1 MNKHLINI
9 IISIFKSY
17 KFSIIRIL
25 LILFLLGIFESISLA
40 LLPLSL
46 SFFVD
51 NNAINKLPK
60 IFINIF
66 SDFSSE
72 RIGIFFSI
80 VILVSFI
87 LKNYLSILN
96 AKYSTKLTCS
106 LKDKWRINIL
116 NNYINSNIIE
126 INKVPTGIIIENIIN
141 QTELA
146 AKFIKTLIKTFS
158 YLIISLSLFLSLFIT
173 SFKITLFTSFIFIS
187 LGLITSFPIKKAA
200 SNIGKKSLKYRQLI
214 SKILN
219 DYLIGILQVKIYG
232 LEEGL
237 EQEILNNSRKQSNY
251 TIKNSIISQIPN
263 LIGSLAL
270 VLILVIVFLSSWK
283 DSDLNITLL
292 ATFILIAQKLQIYV
306 GNILQSYTSLKSQKA
321 SFDEVQNLLSKIKF
335 KNKNKLKVIKTISSI
350 EFKNVC
356 FSYANSLPKINNLS
370 FNFKSGDLIR
380 IHGRSGC
387 GKSTLI
393 NLICGLI
400 ELQKGQIKINNH
412 PIQNINLDFYMSKL
426 SYVSQDNF
434 LFNDTISNNL
444 NLTKADINKDWII
457 KCCKLAGAHNF
468 IINLPNGY
476 ETLVGE
482 RGFSLSGG
490 QIQRLCIA
498 RAFIKNGDL
507 MIFDEATS
515 ALDKKNEEIIFKS
528 INKFI
533 KKGKIVIIISHR
545 QQLSIDSSK
554 NIFLSK

>member
-1 MNKHLINI
+1 MNKHLISI
-9 IISIFKSY
+9 LISIFKSY

-66 SDFSSE
+66 SDFSNE
-72 RIGIFFSI
+72 RIGIIFSI

-116 NNYINSNIIE
+116 NNYLNSNIIE
-126 INKVPTGIIIENIIN
+126 INLVPTGIIIENIIN

-146 AKFIKTLIKTFS
+146 AKFIKTLIKSIS

-200 SNIGKKSLKYRQLI
+200 ANIGRKSLKYRQLI

-232 LEEGL
+232 LEESL
-237 EQEILNNSRKQSNY
+237 KKEILNNSRNQSNY

-270 VLILVIVFLSSWK
+270 VLILVIVFLSSWT

-306 GNILQSYTSLKSQKA
+306 GNILQSYTSLKTQKA
-321 SFDEVQNLLSKIKF
+321 SFDEVQNLLSRIKL
-335 KNKNKLKVIKTISSI
+335 KNKNKLKVIERISSI

-356 FSYANSLPKINNLS
+356 FSFTNNVPKINNLS

-380 IHGRSGC
+380 IHGKSGC

-400 ELQKGQIKINNH
+400 ELEKGQIKINNN
-412 PIQNINLDFYMSKL
+412 PIQNINLDCYMSKL

-444 NLTKADINKDWII
+444 NLTKADISQDWII
-457 KCCKLAGAHNF
+457 RCCKLAGAHNF

-528 INKFI
+528 ITEFVKE
-533 KKGKIVIIISHR
+533 GKIVIIISH
-545 QQLSIDSSK
+545 QLQLSIDSSK

>member
-158 YLIISLSLFLSLFIT
+158 YLIISLTLFLSLFIT

>member
-200 SNIGKKSLKYRQLI
+200 SNIGRKSLKYRQLI
-214 SKILN
+214 SKTLN

>member
-200 SNIGKKSLKYRQLI
+200 SNIGRKSLKYRQLI
-214 SKILN
+214 SKTLN

-468 IINLPNGY
+468 ITNLPNGY

>member
-214 SKILN
+214 SKTLN